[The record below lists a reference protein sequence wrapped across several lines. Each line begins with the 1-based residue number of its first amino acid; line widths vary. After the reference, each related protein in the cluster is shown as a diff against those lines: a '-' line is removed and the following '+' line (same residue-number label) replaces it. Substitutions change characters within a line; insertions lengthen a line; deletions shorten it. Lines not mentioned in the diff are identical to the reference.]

1 MQKPRCERCAFR
13 VTVEIRQMGQIR
25 ILTDRVANQIAA
37 GEVVERPASV
47 FKELIE
53 NALDAGADKIRAELR
68 TGGRVLIRIAD
79 DGCGMGR
86 DDALLAFERHAT
98 SKLRRSKDLLSIAT
112 LGFRGEALPS
122 IASVSRVTLKTR
134 ARGDDSGTVVEIHG
148 GRLRDV
154 RDEAMPPGTSVS
166 VRSLFFNVPARR
178 KFLRTEQTELSHVL
192 RTATHYSLA
201 NTDKTIHLTNE
212 RGSLLHVTPV
222 NTLRERVYQIFGADT
237 LGRLVEIG
245 PAGGRSPGDARPDTT
260 GSVPLRLTGF
270 VSEPQLQR
278 SNRNSYHI
286 FVNGRAVRDS
296 LIHRAVGR
304 AYENLVPSGAY
315 PFVLLFLEIDPH
327 SVDVNVHPAKTEVRF
342 RQPGRVFDF
351 IRDSIRDRLV
361 EAKPAA
367 DLPASGVSKQYAPT
381 DGGVPQPGSSLPPPV
396 GSLLPR
402 RRGGHTG
409 RFRLPASGPSA
420 VAPAVPDGPRS
431 AEPSPAHQ
439 GEAALCNGRDP
450 LVDARPDNLGS
461 LSGLRLLGQIH
472 DSFIVA
478 EGDDAVWIIDQ
489 HVAHERILFEQ
500 VLAARLRGR
509 PTVQRLLVPITVTLT
524 PAQLAVS
531 ARIEDELV
539 GSGFEIDRSGERS
552 LTVRA
557 VPAELSPQQV
567 ETLLPELLDGASEQ
581 SGGLTLGDLRRR
593 MAATIAC
600 HAAIK
605 VNTRLTVEK
614 MRWLLEGLAN
624 SDCPMAC
631 PHGRPIALKYGMREI
646 LKAFHRV

>member
-1 MQKPRCERCAFR
+1 
-13 VTVEIRQMGQIR
+13 MGQIR

-47 FKELIE
+47 FKELVE
-53 NALDAGADKIRAELR
+53 NALDAGAGKIRGELR
-68 TGGRVLIRIAD
+68 TGGRVLIRITD

-134 ARGDDSGTVVEIHG
+134 AQGDDSGTVVEIHG

-154 RDEAMPPGTSVS
+154 RDEAMPPGTSIT

-178 KFLRTEQTELSHVL
+178 KFLRTEQTELSHVM

-201 NTDKTIHLTNE
+201 NIGKTIHLTNE

-222 NTLRERVYQIFGADT
+222 NDLRERVYQIFGADT

-245 PAGGRSPGDARPDTT
+245 PTVARSPADTRPDSA
-260 GSVPLRLTGF
+260 GFVPLRLTGF

-278 SNRNSYHI
+278 SNRNSYHV

-342 RQPGRVFDF
+342 RQPGRVFEF

-367 DLPASGVSKQYAPT
+367 DLPAAVVSKQYAPA
-381 DGGVPQPGSSLPPPV
+381 DGGGLQPGSSPPPPG

-402 RRGGHTG
+402 RRGGSG
-409 RFRLPASGPSA
+409 RAGMFRLPAPGPSA
-420 VAPAVPDGPRS
+420 VAPAVPEGPRS
-431 AEPSPAHQ
+431 AELSPAHQ
-439 GEAALCNGRDP
+439 VEAALCNGRDP

-478 EGDDAVWIIDQ
+478 EGEDGVWIIDQ

-509 PTVQRLLVPITVTLT
+509 PTVQRLLVPIEVTLT

-531 ARIEDELV
+531 RRIEDELV
-539 GSGFEIDRSGERS
+539 GSGFEIDRSGERALS
-552 LTVRA
+552 VSA

-614 MRWLLEGLAN
+614 MRWLLEGLAD